1 MNAMFNNLC
10 SRILNY
16 ADRLGP
22 HEWFW
27 ILIGIIVGGAFL
39 LRGFGS
45 RKHY

>member
-1 MNAMFNNLC
+1 MSHLYWQIM
-10 SRILNY
+10 NY

-22 HEWFW
+22 KEWFW
-27 ILIGIIVGGAFL
+27 IMIGMIVLGAFL